1 MDLVF
6 DWIQAFRDW
15 KGLVGFNFNVVPM
28 DTCPLISDG
37 LNVKDQGLEG
47 QLALQRRAFTDVSKN
62 EDAWS

>member
-1 MDLVF
+1 
-6 DWIQAFRDW
+6 
-15 KGLVGFNFNVVPM
+15 M

-62 EDAWS
+62 EDA